1 MRSVFVSSFRFYLVF
16 IIVFCLFCTF
26 LGRLAYLQVWERPN
40 LLEIV
45 QGNRSN
51 FSTLQAKRGNIVDEK
66 GNLLATTKSVV
77 EIGVDPQCVDPEQFD
92 SIPKLAT
99 LLNIKESKARL
110 AFETKTRPGTRY
122 DNEVLPVR
130 WTKLVDSVDEEIYQE
145 VLELGIS
152 GVYGTRKHSR
162 RYPCDRLG
170 SHVLGFVNREG
181 VASMGVEKYMD
192 FYLSGQDGWRESEK
206 DGHRRELAQYRLR
219 EISPNNGLNVQLTL
233 NRMIQDVVEK
243 ELATIVKQ
251 FNPVSATIL
260 VGEPATGYL
269 VGLGNYPD
277 FDPNRF
283 NEFEMGNLR
292 NRALS
297 DLYEPGST
305 FKIVAAGAALDEG
318 IAEME
323 EVIDCSKAVAIHN
336 GRELRLPGDHHPL
349 GKLSLRKVI
358 SKSSNRGAA
367 QLGLRLGE
375 NRLYSYCR
383 GFGFGERS
391 GFGIGAE
398 HPGILHPVRKWDSL
412 TITRLPMGHAVGVT
426 PMQVHCAM
434 GAVANGGVLMKPQ
447 VVQRIYNQ
455 HGKTVASFHPIARR
469 RVLSRQTSTLLT
481 GALVEVVSD
490 QGTAKNAAVSGFQ
503 VAGKTGTTQKL
514 VEGRYS
520 NEKHVASF
528 SGFLPADRPR
538 VVITVVVNEPRFNGT
553 GYGSTCAAPSFR
565 KIAEELVAYL
575 GIQPENTSKASKLDR
590 SGNPLTMI
598 NSQ

>member
-206 DGHRRELAQYRLR
+206 DGHRRDLAQYRWR
-219 EISPNNGLNVQLTL
+219 EISP
-233 NRMIQDVVEK
+233 
-243 ELATIVKQ
+243 
-251 FNPVSATIL
+251 
-260 VGEPATGYL
+260 
-269 VGLGNYPD
+269 
-277 FDPNRF
+277 
-283 NEFEMGNLR
+283 
-292 NRALS
+292 
-297 DLYEPGST
+297 
-305 FKIVAAGAALDEG
+305 
-318 IAEME
+318 
-323 EVIDCSKAVAIHN
+323 
-336 GRELRLPGDHHPL
+336 
-349 GKLSLRKVI
+349 
-358 SKSSNRGAA
+358 
-367 QLGLRLGE
+367 
-375 NRLYSYCR
+375 
-383 GFGFGERS
+383 
-391 GFGIGAE
+391 
-398 HPGILHPVRKWDSL
+398 
-412 TITRLPMGHAVGVT
+412 
-426 PMQVHCAM
+426 
-434 GAVANGGVLMKPQ
+434 
-447 VVQRIYNQ
+447 
-455 HGKTVASFHPIARR
+455 
-469 RVLSRQTSTLLT
+469 
-481 GALVEVVSD
+481 
-490 QGTAKNAAVSGFQ
+490 
-503 VAGKTGTTQKL
+503 
-514 VEGRYS
+514 
-520 NEKHVASF
+520 
-528 SGFLPADRPR
+528 
-538 VVITVVVNEPRFNGT
+538 
-553 GYGSTCAAPSFR
+553 
-565 KIAEELVAYL
+565 
-575 GIQPENTSKASKLDR
+575 
-590 SGNPLTMI
+590 TMV
-598 NSQ
+598 